1 LREGLAAQVPLFM
14 KLRSR
19 RTGTAMKR
27 LFALI
32 PTLFLTAPA
41 VAQVQPD
48 GWNAEKCSRYSV
60 AWAQMTAGDMTGIS
74 TQFLEDH
81 AAFLA
86 SGCLQGRVCPVSEAE
101 YRLADTL
108 ALMAVAEGMA
118 GSFLPFS
125 CAVPE

>member
-1 LREGLAAQVPLFM
+1 
-14 KLRSR
+14 
-19 RTGTAMKR
+19 MKR
-27 LFALI
+27 LFATVSCLV
-32 PTLFLTAPA
+32 LAAPA
-41 VAQVQPD
+41 PAQVQPD
-48 GWNAEKCSRYSV
+48 SWNAEKCSRYSV
-60 AWAQMTAGDMTGIS
+60 AWAQMTAGDMRGIS
-74 TQFLEDH
+74 TQFLKDH

-125 CAVPE
+125 CAESE